1 MMKKRLLAGLTCAA
15 LLAGPSAAFAESTDV
30 NLYVNDA
37 YIGGSEAD
45 GQAYINDA
53 GRTMIPLRIV
63 GDVMGYETDWSAGTI
78 HVTGKDGAVDVTM
91 TVGETAYTAGGE
103 AGTFETAP
111 VVKDGRTYL
120 PARDFSEIYGNVYWD
135 GATRSVWVTQG
146 DELRYNVIGQTLYR
160 SDANGIQVVALPEG
174 MTITTESAAS
184 LLGGIFNTPDGT
196 VYLTLNYQADWSSG
210 KVPLFR
216 DAGDHLDYVMD
227 VFGGGSVTVDDEG
240 TVYYAEALGAGPWQ
254 PAEHPNWLYVT
265 EPGAS
270 ADDPTTTNVYEMDFD
285 VSHSR
290 LSMNSGSLVAMDI
303 DGNNPREIDL
313 SGLTP
318 VESWTSQQ

>member
-1 MMKKRLLAGLTCAA
+1 MRKRLLAGLTCAA

-30 NLYVNDA
+30 NLYVNSA
-37 YIGGSEAD
+37 YIGGTEAD

-53 GRTMIPLRIV
+53 GRTMIPLRVV
-63 GDVMGYETDWSAGTI
+63 GDAMGYDTEWSAGTI
-78 HVTGKDGAVDVTM
+78 HITDGTGQVDVTL
-91 TVGETAYTAGGE
+91 TVGETAYTANGQ

-111 VVKDGRTYL
+111 TIKDGRTYL
-120 PARDFSEIYGNVYWD
+120 PARDFSEIYGNVYLD
-135 GATRSVWVTQG
+135 GATRSVWVTQDDG
-146 DELRYNVIGQTLYR
+146 LRYKIIGQKLFR
-160 SDANGIQVVALPEG
+160 SNVYGIQEVTLPEG
-174 MTITTESAAS
+174 MTITTDSAAD
-184 LLGGIFNTPDGT
+184 LLGGIFNTTEGT
-196 VYLTLNYQADWSSG
+196 IYLTLNYQADWSSG

-227 VFGGGSVTVDDEG
+227 VFGGGAVAVDDEG

-313 SGLTP
+313 SGMTP
-318 VESWTSQQ
+318 AESWTSQQ